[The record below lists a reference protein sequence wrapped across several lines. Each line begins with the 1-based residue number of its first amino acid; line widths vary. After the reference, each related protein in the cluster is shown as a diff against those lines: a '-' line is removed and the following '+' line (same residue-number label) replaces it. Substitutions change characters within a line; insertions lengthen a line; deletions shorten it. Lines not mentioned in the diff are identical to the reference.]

1 MSPIGPSRHLMR
13 GKLWSLS
20 VHGGLW
26 QVVRP
31 LIYDFTA
38 WLYPAL
44 RRVPVDY
51 RPNSRS
57 TNQPSSPAAAS
68 GRAFGLGGGAEV
80 RAGGGRYEPP
90 GEAGAAGLGAAL
102 TCEVWNRFEMKPPRC
117 ELGNAATGTP

>member
-1 MSPIGPSRHLMR
+1 MR

-31 LIYDFTA
+31 LIYDS
-38 WLYPAL
+38 
-44 RRVPVDY
+44 RRCYVPVDY

-57 TNQPSSPAAAS
+57 TSQPSNPAAAS

-90 GEAGAAGLGAAL
+90 EEAGTDEFGAAL